1 MIEYYPEFFND
12 VFGPIMQPGSS
23 SHTAG
28 PCRIGYLAHQLL
40 QNPLKHILIELD
52 RNGSFAG
59 TFGHM
64 NEDLGMLAGAYGLLP
79 DDERMFD
86 IRRILNEAGIS
97 YEFMYVDFPAGS
109 HPNVV
114 RFILTD
120 TNNGTVT
127 LTGNSTG
134 GGMIETVQIM
144 GISYSFVGDAFLT
157 CVAPADETD
166 ISACLSESNGIL
178 GMEKIDSPG
187 GEKLCFIRSEYS
199 INEGC
204 TAFYPEYNGR
214 ILFQLAPIL
223 PVVASRNRKE
233 QLFTT
238 FTEWIAYAKREKISL
253 AEAAV
258 VYEQNASGWSKLR
271 IREYMKSVRQYMER
285 QTQTVYEDDSALLDT
300 PYSGYHYAGWQKYE
314 KEKTPLA
321 GAVIARAVHY
331 AFGVQALMRGVKLV
345 PGPMGTGGGYLYA
358 ALRAVKEAYG
368 YEEEAVLDGLFV
380 AAGVGAIC
388 YTRTNPTGE
397 MLGCTGECG
406 ICGAMAAAAI
416 TQMAGGTPEQVEAAA
431 SLTLQAALGWPC
443 DPIPG
448 GHNQPCMSRV
458 LTAVTMAI
466 TFADIALSGRNPV
479 IPFHEVVD
487 EADVMGGQMPDKLK
501 CTSCGG
507 LCETPTGKQCRQDF
521 ERWHQ
526 MQT

>member
-1 MIEYYPEFFND
+1 MVGYYPEFFND

-52 RNGSFAG
+52 KNGSFAG

-86 IRRILNEAGIS
+86 IRKLLREDGIG
-97 YEFMYVDFPAGS
+97 YCFAYVDFPPDA
-109 HPNVV
+109 HPNAV
-114 RFILTD
+114 RFVLTD
-120 TNNGTVT
+120 TKNNLVT

-144 GISYSFVGDAFLT
+144 GISYRFVGDAFLT
-157 CVAPADETD
+157 CVSFADEAD
-166 ISACLSESNGIL
+166 IPKEPPKSKGIL
-178 GMEKIDSPG
+178 EVESMKNPN
-187 GEKLCFIRSEYS
+187 GEPLLFIRSEQR
-199 INEGC
+199 IDNLE
-204 TAFYPEYNGR
+204 NGSV
-214 ILFQLAPIL
+214 LFRLDPIL
-223 PVVASRNRKE
+223 PAVSSKDRKK

-238 FTEWIAYAKREKISL
+238 FEEWIAFAKAENISL

-258 VYEQNASGWSKLR
+258 IYEQNASGWTKDQ
-271 IREYMKSVRQYMER
+271 IRKYMKTVQKYMER
-285 QTQTVYEDDSALLDT
+285 QTEAVYEDDGPLLNT
-300 PYSGYHYAGWQKYE
+300 PYSGYHYNGWRKYE
-314 KEKTPLA
+314 RENKPLA
-321 GAVIARAVHY
+321 GSVIAQAVHY

-345 PGPMGTGGGYLYA
+345 PGPMGTGGGYLYS
-358 ALRAVKEAYG
+358 ALRAVKEEYG
-368 YEEEAVLDGLFV
+368 YGEEALLDGLFV
-380 AAGVGAIC
+380 AAGVGVIC

-406 ICGAMAAAAI
+406 VCGAMAAAGI
-416 TQMAGGTPEQVEAAA
+416 TQMVGGTPEQVEAAA
-431 SLTLQAALGWPC
+431 SMTLQAALGWPC

-466 TFADIALSGRNPV
+466 TFSDVALSGRNAV

-487 EADVMGGQMPDKLK
+487 EADIMGKQMPGELK

-507 LCETPTGKQCRQDF
+507 LCETPSGKRCKREF
-521 ERWHQ
+521 EQWHQ
-526 MQT
+526 SQG